1 MFDLIDSITSAFY
14 RNMIHDE
21 RWRLW
26 LSGLELTLTV
36 TFFALLIGLLLG
48 LTIAIIRVTYES
60 IAKPNPILII
70 LDRLAKL
77 YISIIRGIPM
87 VVQLLVWAL
96 VILASSRNSVLIAS
110 IAFGVNSGAYVSE
123 VFRAGIA
130 SIDKGQSE
138 AGRSLGLSYGQ
149 TMLKIVL
156 PQAIKSCLPAFGNEF
171 IALLK
176 ETSIA
181 GFAAITDVTQVGNII
196 RGRTFDPTPLFFV
209 AVIYLILVLF
219 LEFLVR
225 KMEKSLSKSDR
236 STGKPVAKLKRKGLT
251 RND

>member
-1 MFDLIDSITSAFY
+1 MIDTITSAFY
-14 RNMIHDE
+14 RNMIHDD

-36 TFFALLIGLLLG
+36 TFFALLAGLLVG
-48 LTIAIIRVTYES
+48 LTLAIIRVTYDS
-60 IAKPNPILII
+60 SAKPNILLII
-70 LDRLAKL
+70 LNRLAKL
-77 YISIIRGIPM
+77 YISVIRGIPM
-87 VVQLLVWAL
+87 VIQLLVWAL
-96 VILASSRNSVLIAS
+96 IILSASRNSILIAS

-130 SIDKGQSE
+130 SIDKGQTE
-138 AGRSLGLSYGQ
+138 AGRSLGLSYAQ
-149 TMLKIVL
+149 TMIKIVL
-156 PQAIKSCLPAFGNEF
+156 PQAIKNCLPAFGNEF

-181 GFAAITDVTQVGNII
+181 GFAAITDVTQVSNII
-196 RGRTFDPTPLFFV
+196 RGRTFDPSPLFFV
-209 AVIYLILVLF
+209 AAIYLILVLF

-225 KMEKSLSKSDR
+225 KMEKALSKSDR
-236 STGKPVAKLKRKGLT
+236 RTGKPVAKLKRKGLV